1 MYELVLSVF
10 IGLGLL
16 LCLYDIIQGEAVI
29 IFSFIALELKAE
41 KVMHPAFC
49 VIVGIVVAVLFV
61 ILMYHVKIVT
71 YVLSVVLSGV
81 VAALVWYETHTRLDR
96 TWTIVL
102 TVVGFIIALGLHAY
116 SYYREMG
123 IGDTSDIY
131 APLRGGM
138 NADNDAETINQ
149 INDIIRKKYEEQKQ
163 REYEQSVHKAK
174 YDYYKEYYETHKDDV
189 VNDSQTDYYEELFD
203 GCSSMEDLKKR
214 YRELLKIF
222 HPDAKNGSQEKTQAI
237 MNAYEKIISERF

>member
-29 IFSFIALELKAE
+29 IFSFIALELKTE

-61 ILMYHVKIVT
+61 ILMYHVKIVR

-81 VAALVWYETHTRLDR
+81 VAALVWYEAHTKLDK

-102 TVVGFIIALGLHAY
+102 TVVGFIIALGLHGY

-123 IGDTSDIY
+123 DTSDNIY
-131 APLRGGM
+131 ADLRGGSM
-138 NADNDAETINQ
+138 DAQKNAETINQ
-149 INDIIRKKYEEQKQ
+149 INDTLRKKYEEQKQ
-163 REYEQSVHKAK
+163 REYEQSVHNAK

-222 HPDAKNGSQEKTQAI
+222 HPDAQNGSQEKTQAI